1 MVDSPSVTRSTL
13 TGYWGRLERL
23 AVNADGAKPVHLHG
37 DGLVKVYAALTMDQR
52 RQITLTLATLLQA
65 SAE

>member
-1 MVDSPSVTRSTL
+1 M
-13 TGYWGRLERL
+13 
-23 AVNADGAKPVHLHG
+23 NADGAKPVHLHG